1 MNAPVPAGTAGSA
14 PIAPAATLPGPTAP
28 AASAMPVAAPDAVIA
43 AAAPK
48 PAGLSPATRRHLAA
62 IGWGFVSIG
71 LFAGLWELLWYF
83 EFVNP
88 LLLPPPHLFLQ
99 DIPGTLKYFDRS
111 NKIGSVGSGG
121 GLQALLITM
130 GWTTFRV
137 FVGLTLG
144 FVLGTAVGAL
154 IHYVKMFRNLVLPT
168 VLLLAPI
175 SPVAWLPVAIFVFG
189 IGDVPAIFLV
199 FITVFFAIV
208 LSTGAQ
214 IASVPKTYIHVARI
228 MGATDRQTF
237 WRVILPAILPSLF
250 MTIRLNLFG
259 AWMVV
264 LIAEAVGV
272 GTGLGQIT
280 SMARATFNAK
290 LVFFTMAII
299 GVLGFLSDW
308 ALRQVQ
314 AKMLWWVAPGQ
325 GASR

>member
-1 MNAPVPAGTAGSA
+1 MNTISA
-14 PIAPAATLPGPTAP
+14 ETQAVIKPAAQER
-28 AASAMPVAAPDAVIA
+28 AARLLTPVARRRL
-43 AAAPK
+43 
-48 PAGLSPATRRHLAA
+48 AGL
-62 IGWGFVSIG
+62 GWGFVSIG
-71 LFAGLWELLWYF
+71 LFAGIWELLWYF
-83 EFVNP
+83 EKVNP

-99 DIPGTLKYFDRS
+99 DIPGTLKFFDRS
-111 NKIGSVGSGG
+111 NRIGSVGSGG
-121 GLQALLITM
+121 GLTALLITM

-137 FVGLTLG
+137 FTGLALG
-144 FVLGTAVGAL
+144 FVFGAALGAL
-154 IHYVKMFRNLVLPT
+154 LHYVRWTRNLFMPT
-168 VLLLAPI
+168 ILLLAPI

-214 IASVPKTYIHVARI
+214 IASVPINYIHVARI
-228 MGATDRQTF
+228 MGATQRQTF

-250 MTIRLNLFG
+250 MTLRLNLFG

-290 LVFFTMAII
+290 LVFFTMAVI

-308 ALRQVQ
+308 ALRQMQ
-314 AKMLWWVAPGQ
+314 RKMLWWVAPARG
-325 GASR
+325 GF

>member
-1 MNAPVPAGTAGSA
+1 MKSAELETPDMALPAPLTVK
-14 PIAPAATLPGPTAP
+14 
-28 AASAMPVAAPDAVIA
+28 ASM
-43 AAAPK
+43 
-48 PAGLSPATRRHLAA
+48 LSRKLLLSRKARQRLAS
-62 IGWGFVSIG
+62 IGWGIVSIS
-71 LFAGLWELLWYF
+71 LFAAIWEALWYF
-83 EFVNP
+83 EMVNP

-111 NKIGSVGSGG
+111 NRIGSVASGG
-121 GLQALLITM
+121 GVTALLITT
-130 GWTTFRV
+130 GWTMFRV
-137 FVGLTLG
+137 FTGLALG
-144 FVLGTAVGAL
+144 FVLGVALGATL
-154 IHYVKMFRNLVLPT
+154 HYVRWVRNILQPT
-168 VLLLAPI
+168 ILLLAPI

-214 IASVPKTYIHVARI
+214 IASVPINYIHVARI
-228 MGATDRQTF
+228 MGANQNQTF

-250 MTIRLNLFG
+250 MTLRLNLFG

-308 ALRQVQ
+308 GLRQIQ
-314 AKMLWWVAPGQ
+314 RKMLWWVAPVKG
-325 GASR
+325 GA

>member
-1 MNAPVPAGTAGSA
+1 MTMTAD
-14 PIAPAATLPGPTAP
+14 IAPPGGAAAGPLDRSGGGSVGGPAP
-28 AASAMPVAAPDAVIA
+28 ARPRLSKTV
-43 AAAPK
+43 K
-48 PAGLSPATRRHLAA
+48 RRLAGLF
-62 IGWGFVSIG
+62 WGMASIG
-71 LFAGLWELLWYF
+71 LFAGIWELLWYLDLA
-83 EFVNP
+83 NP

-99 DIPGTLKYFDRS
+99 DIPGTLKFFDRS
-111 NKIGSVGSGG
+111 NKVGSVATGG
-121 GLQALLITM
+121 GLGALLITM

-137 FVGLTLG
+137 MVGLGLG

-154 IHYVKMFRNLVLPT
+154 IHYVKIARNLLLPT
-168 VLLLAPI
+168 ILLLAPV

-208 LSTGAQ
+208 LSTGSQ
-214 IASVPKTYIHVARI
+214 IASVPKNYLHVARI
-228 MGATDRQTF
+228 MGATERQTF

-308 ALRQVQ
+308 ALRTVQ
-314 AKMLWWVAPGQ
+314 RKMLWWVAPDG
-325 GASR
+325 GSR